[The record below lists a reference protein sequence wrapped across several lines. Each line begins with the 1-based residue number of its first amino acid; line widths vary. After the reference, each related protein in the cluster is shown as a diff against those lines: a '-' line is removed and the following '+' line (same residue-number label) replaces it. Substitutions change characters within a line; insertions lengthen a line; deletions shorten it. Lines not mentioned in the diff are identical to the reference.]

1 MNGSSPRP
9 GFLVTWCRLLRVPNL
24 FTVPGDVLAGYL
36 LASGGKLGWPVLGG
50 AGAAVLIYCGG
61 LLLNDYFDRGIDAQ
75 ERPNRP
81 LPSGAADPL
90 IVLGAG
96 IVMLFL
102 GIGVAYGAGEE
113 VPGLIAA
120 GIAVAA
126 FIYDAG
132 AKRVRWLGPLVM
144 GLCRAG
150 SVLLGAALAGDLKA
164 APALVA
170 VGVGA
175 NFAYITVVTFI
186 ALREASG
193 LRIKD
198 SAWWPPVLLI
208 AAPIAMMVT
217 GGLQLPT
224 GLVALFLFAAGAIRV
239 GMAAKAAQ
247 RAQIPIPAYVGV
259 TIRSLLF
266 MQAAWCIWRMPASME
281 FFGII
286 AGTFAVCFL
295 GAELLSKWFY
305 SS

>member
-1 MNGSSPRP
+1 MNGSSGRP
-9 GFLVTWCRLLRVPNL
+9 GFFVTWCRLLRVPNL

-36 LASGGKLGWPVLGG
+36 LASGGKLDWPVLGG
-50 AGAAVLIYCGG
+50 AGAVVLIYCGG

-75 ERPNRP
+75 ERPDRP

-96 IVMLFL
+96 IVALFL

-113 VPGLIAA
+113 AGGLIGA

-126 FIYDAG
+126 LIYDAG
-132 AKRVRWLGPLVM
+132 AKRVKWLGPLVM
-144 GLCRAG
+144 GLCRTG
-150 SVLLGAALAGDLKA
+150 SVLLGAALAGNLKA
-164 APALVA
+164 TPALVA
-170 VGVGA
+170 AGA
-175 NFAYITVVTFI
+175 NLVYITVVTFV

-193 LRIKD
+193 LRVKD
-198 SAWWPPVLLI
+198 SAWWPPMLLI
-208 AAPIAMMVT
+208 AAPIAMRVT
-217 GGLQLPT
+217 GVWEWAT
-224 GLVALFLFAAGAIRV
+224 GLVALFLFVAGAVRV
-239 GMAAKAAQ
+239 GMAATAAQ
-247 RAQIPIPAYVGV
+247 RAQIPIPAYIGV
-259 TIRSLLF
+259 SIRSLLF
-266 MQAAWCIWRMPASME
+266 MQAAWCIWRMPTSVE